1 MSDTKKKPPR
11 RANGR
16 GLDQGRGF
24 PGALSWKTAA
34 NCWTL
39 LTSLCGDMVNAKKR
53 ALRTRDNNPC
63 TNVRPPERGAYKAKQ
78 FLFPSE
84 FLKFVSCERVPL
96 RWRRAAGKS
105 R

>member
-1 MSDTKKKPPR
+1 
-11 RANGR
+11 
-16 GLDQGRGF
+16 
-24 PGALSWKTAA
+24 
-34 NCWTL
+34 
-39 LTSLCGDMVNAKKR
+39 MVNAKKR